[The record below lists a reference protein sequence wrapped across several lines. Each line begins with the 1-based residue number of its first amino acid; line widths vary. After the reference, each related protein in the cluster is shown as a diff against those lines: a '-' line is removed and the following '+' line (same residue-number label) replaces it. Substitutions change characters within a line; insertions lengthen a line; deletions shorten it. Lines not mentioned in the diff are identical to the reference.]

1 MAPESKM
8 RKIEVKIDSDGIMHV
23 EYPCLSIVSI
33 HDVQEEYRKRL
44 DITNTKTPLLV
55 KIHGVASF
63 SEDAQKFLCSAGHC
77 AITSAAAVI
86 GDSNAGYFEH
96 SKILVDLFK
105 DLNKIPFDFK
115 YFEDEESAI
124 TWLKTYL

>member
-1 MAPESKM
+1 M
-8 RKIEVKIDSDGIMHV
+8 RKIKVYIDSDGIMHV
-23 EYPCLSIVSI
+23 EYPSLSIVSI
-33 HDVQEEYRKRL
+33 HNVKEEYRKRL

-63 SEDAQKFLCSAGHC
+63 SEDAQKFLCSADHC

-86 GDSNAGYFEH
+86 GDSKSGYFEH
-96 SKILVDLFK
+96 SKILLDLFK
-105 DLNKIPFDFK
+105 SLNKIPFDFK
-115 YFEDEESAI
+115 YFKDEESAI